1 MKVPKWICSKCN
13 QPFTRRWNANRHCNI
28 KHSGRIE
35 NIISFTKHIM
45 NSTNSQYSVR
55 LDSFSQNNSQLFN
68 IKTQLFNDINSSQS
82 NTLNN
87 SLYDANGSKLLSYEL
102 LDQLEPSYEEMQRI
116 LDGVP
121 EDIKKN
127 TVGYILFTAL
137 FSNNPRDSLQKQVNS
152 LRKIKNRGMMIN
164 DLSSVYGPNRE
175 YAKELLKSIL
185 NRRYFADETNES

>member
-1 MKVPKWICSKCN
+1 
-13 QPFTRRWNANRHCNI
+13 
-28 KHSGRIE
+28 
-35 NIISFTKHIM
+35 
-45 NSTNSQYSVR
+45 
-55 LDSFSQNNSQLFN
+55 
-68 IKTQLFNDINSSQS
+68 
-82 NTLNN
+82 
-87 SLYDANGSKLLSYEL
+87 
-102 LDQLEPSYEEMQRI
+102 MQRI

-175 YAKELLKSIL
+175 YTKELLKSIL
-185 NRRYFADETNES
+185 NWRYFADETNES